1 MSPQDEEKVGVWNF
15 SKDDCILVEDAIYGL
30 NAPTG
35 KTGDAQKSRQ
45 EFKKLDSQS
54 ELDRIAKLLKGKAV
68 GCTMRVDNVAY
79 QYTMRD
85 GVKTL
90 VKKPDRGLK
99 FSIAVSRERLP
110 LLLLETKALGE
121 QKWKKKREICHK
133 NPSGATSRITASRPA
148 PLSRSTSSRFS
159 KTSSLNKPS
168 NTDFSSLHRICWI
181 IRNH

>member
-121 QKWKKKREICHK
+121 QKWKKKRESAKKSFRSYLAKRYCF
-133 NPSGATSRITASRPA
+133 AS
-148 PLSRSTSSRFS
+148 STLISDHVFEVLE
-159 KTSSLNKPS
+159 KIVPQQAIK
-168 NTDFSSLHRICWI
+168 H
-181 IRNH
+181 